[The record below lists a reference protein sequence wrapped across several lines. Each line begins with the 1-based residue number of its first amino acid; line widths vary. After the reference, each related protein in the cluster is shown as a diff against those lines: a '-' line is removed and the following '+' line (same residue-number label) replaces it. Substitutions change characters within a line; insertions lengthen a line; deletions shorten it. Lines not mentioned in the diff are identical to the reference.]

1 MAYAAESDIDAKWG
15 SELVTLAA
23 WNEGAQSRDEAR
35 IADALAGAA
44 ALIDGYLAKRYEL
57 PLSPA
62 PDGLKLLADLNCD
75 LAIARLSTTP
85 GSRNEIVVG
94 AETAAM
100 ALLRDIADGRA
111 SVSLI
116 SVDGDPIGPEETV
129 LLTGR
134 DTFNP
139 RRMRAL

>member
-1 MAYAAESDIDAKWG
+1 VPYAVSADLDAKWG

-23 WNEGAQSRDEAR
+23 WNPLTDARDATR
-35 IADALAGAA
+35 VADALAGAA
-44 ALIDGYLAKRYEL
+44 ALIDGYLAKRYTL
-57 PLSPA
+57 PIVPA

-75 LAIARLSTTP
+75 LALARLSMTP
-85 GSRNEIVVG
+85 GTRNEIVVD
-94 AETAAM
+94 AEKRAL

-111 SVSLI
+111 AISLI
-116 SVDGDPIGPEETV
+116 DISGEPIGPEETV

-139 RRMRAL
+139 RRMRDL